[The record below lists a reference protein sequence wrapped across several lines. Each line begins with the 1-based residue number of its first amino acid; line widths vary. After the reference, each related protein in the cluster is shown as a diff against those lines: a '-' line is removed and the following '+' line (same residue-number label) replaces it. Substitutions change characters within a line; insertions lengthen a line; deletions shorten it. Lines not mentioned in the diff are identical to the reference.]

1 MGLIDVTDVDE
12 MDRNT
17 QMIDDEVFED
27 SDYEEISSV
36 GSAASMTSL
45 SSDDE
50 ADKPVTVIRSHC
62 GDELRR
68 VRLRGLLGAG
78 GFGRV
83 FEGELEGVGRQR
95 GRRVAVKLPRSRAG
109 SGGGVTLMDS
119 FLAESALVHLR
130 HPNVVSVL
138 SVGWTR
144 EQPADGSRSTDAR
157 CDDVAVDAIPAV
169 VTVDMIPAIV
179 MEFAGRRNLQSIIDD
194 PSQTLSL
201 RRRVK

>member
-95 GRRVAVKLPRSRAG
+95 GRRVAVKLPRSR
-109 SGGGVTLMDS
+109 
-119 FLAESALVHLR
+119 
-130 HPNVVSVL
+130 
-138 SVGWTR
+138 TR
-144 EQPADGSRSTDAR
+144 RSSS
-157 CDDVAVDAIPAV
+157 P
-169 VTVDMIPAIV
+169 
-179 MEFAGRRNLQSIIDD
+179 Q
-194 PSQTLSL
+194 
-201 RRRVK
+201 